1 MAESHAKLSMRS
13 KVSIFDAVAAIKI
26 YEENMVDLHG
36 SSAMIS
42 ATQVEEE
49 QQNYNEQMISF
60 WSQLEKSLEHLVGD
74 LSGLFSNAS
83 ETVTEE

>member
-26 YEENMVDLHG
+26 YEENMVDLYG
-36 SSAMIS
+36 SSPMIS
-42 ATQVEEE
+42 AQLTGE
-49 QQNYNEQMISF
+49 QNYNEQMISF

-83 ETVTEE
+83 ATVTEE